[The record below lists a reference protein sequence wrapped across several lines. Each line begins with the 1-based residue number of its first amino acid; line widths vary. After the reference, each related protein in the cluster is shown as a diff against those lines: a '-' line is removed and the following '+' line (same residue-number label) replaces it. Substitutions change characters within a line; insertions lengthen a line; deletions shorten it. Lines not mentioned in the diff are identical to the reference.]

1 MKNFFTLILFT
12 LFFSF
17 ASFAQD
23 SIYQWKVSSKK
34 LTANQ
39 YELIFTTTGDPQWQ
53 LYAPNQVLSEVPT
66 TELQFAD
73 SSIQVATA
81 FRESG
86 EVKKEESV
94 LFGTAIQF
102 YNGATE
108 WKQTITIN
116 GTVPASIQG
125 VLLFTYGKGEEFYP
139 STSYTF
145 SVALEG
151 GIQATTRIKIPS
163 IDINNPVN
171 NCGDEDAAA
180 QSIWKLFSIGLGA
193 GILSLLFPCIFP
205 LIPLTVSFFTK
216 RSQTKKQG
224 VINAFW
230 YGFFIF
236 LIFVLL
242 SLPFHLLNVQPEILN
257 NISTNVS
264 LNLAFFAF
272 FIVFAI
278 SFFGYFEITL
288 PGSFAGKADSR
299 AGMKDLIGIFFMA
312 LTLVIVSFSCTGP
325 ILGSLLV
332 SALSSQNGA
341 WQLTSAMAGFGIGLG
356 APFVLF
362 ALFPNWLQSLPK
374 SGSWMNELKA
384 VFGFIELAMAVKFLS
399 NADLVKQWHLLPREV
414 FIGLWA
420 LIGLAIVLYLIG
432 IIRFPHDSKRK
443 WTPLRIG
450 FILLF
455 AAITIYLIPGV
466 TNTKSANLSLISGFP
481 PPVCYSV
488 YKEPANCIESIE
500 PLKDYEQALQVAK
513 QQNKP
518 ILIDF
523 TGWACVNCRKMEEN
537 VWPDD
542 EVKTLM
548 KNEFVVV
555 SLYVDERKNLP
566 SSEQIPYKTKNGEE
580 KSIVT
585 VGDKWATF
593 QSENFNAV
601 AQPQYAI
608 ISTDEKALTKT
619 KAYTSNPKEF
629 ADWLKCGL
637 EAFKKK

>member
-1 MKNFFTLILFT
+1 MKNLIYLLSFLFLSST
-12 LFFSF
+12 SFS
-17 ASFAQD
+17 QD
-23 SIYQWKVSSKK
+23 SIFQWKVSSQKISN
-34 LTANQ
+34 NQ
-39 YELIFTTTGDPQWQ
+39 YELIFSTQGNDQWQ
-53 LYAPNQVLSEVPT
+53 LYSPGQKLFDVTT

-73 SSIQVATA
+73 S
-81 FRESG
+81 
-86 EVKKEESV
+86 
-94 LFGTAIQF
+94 AIQTAGSFKETGDLKNEQSSLFESNVKF
-102 YNGATE
+102 YRGPTE
-108 WKQTITIN
+108 WRQAITIT
-116 GTVPASIQG
+116 GDVPAQLQG
-125 VLLFTYGKGEEFYP
+125 TLLFTYGKGDEFYP
-139 STSYTF
+139 STSAPF
-145 SVALEG
+145 AVALEG
-151 GIQATTRIKIPS
+151 GVQGETTIKIAT
-163 IDINNPVN
+163 IDINNPIV
-171 NCGDEDAAA
+171 NCGDESATD
-180 QSIWKLFSIGLGA
+180 QSIWKIFMIGLGA

-216 RSQTKKQG
+216 RSQNKKQG
-224 VINAFW
+224 VVNAFW

-257 NISTNVS
+257 NISTNVP
-264 LNLAFFAF
+264 LNIAFFVF
-272 FIVFAI
+272 FIVFAV
-278 SFFGYFEITL
+278 SFFGYFEIVL

-332 SALSSQNGA
+332 GALTSQNGA
-341 WQLTSAMAGFGIGLG
+341 WQLTSGMAGFGIGLG
-356 APFVLF
+356 FPFVIF

-420 LIGLAIVLYLIG
+420 LISLAIVLYLIG

-450 FILLF
+450 FVALF
-455 AAITIYLIPGV
+455 TAITIYLIPGV
-466 TNTKSANLSLISGFP
+466 TNTRAANLSLISGFP

-488 YKEPANCIESIE
+488 YKETINCVESIE
-500 PLKDYEQALQVAK
+500 PLKDYNEALQLAK

-518 ILIDF
+518 LLIDF

-537 VWPDD
+537 VWPDE
-542 EVKTLM
+542 EVKALM

-555 SLYVDERKNLP
+555 SLYVDERKKLP
-566 SSEQIPYKTKNGEE
+566 AAQQVQYKTKTGEE

-619 KAYTSNPKEF
+619 KAYTDDPKEF
-629 ADWLKCGL
+629 AEWLKCGL
-637 EAFKKK
+637 EAHRNKE